1 MLLYQHCDIFP
12 KMHIVSIQ
20 IGDVFIG
27 VHRKLH
33 ERREFG
39 QVFWPRPQRLH
50 GWSSWLLKLLF
61 FSRLLAGKHVSS
73 QAATQGSPS
82 QYGCPAEEPIE
93 GRDPPPQISIRAK
106 IPKPAGCTK
115 LSLSRKGLTRR
126 HLPGHTRHNHGDD
139 WLNSHALI
147 RNEWRLCVEEHRGHL
162 HKLVFASLGGSPLSQ
177 HVILDGGSFAARK
190 ASDTRMNTKTPHS
203 ECQCSSCEPSPSVK
217 K

>member
-1 MLLYQHCDIFP
+1 MLLCQHCDIFP

-39 QVFWPRPQRLH
+39 RVFWPRPRRLH
-50 GWSSWLLKLLF
+50 GRSSWLLKLLF
-61 FSRLLAGKHVSS
+61 FSRTLAGKHVSS

-93 GRDPPPQISIRAK
+93 GGDPPAQVALRAQIPR
-106 IPKPAGCTK
+106 PARGCAQKKT
-115 LSLSRKGLTRR
+115 SSWSRSTSSRR
-126 HLPGHTRHNHGDD
+126 
-139 WLNSHALI
+139 
-147 RNEWRLCVEEHRGHL
+147 RLAEQPRPRQECVEIIC
-162 HKLVFASLGGSPLSQ
+162 LGTGGKGGGVSPLSQ
-177 HVILDGGSFAARK
+177 HVVLDGGSFPARE
-190 ASDTRMNTKTPHS
+190 ASDTRTDTKTPQS
-203 ECQCSSCEPSPSVK
+203 NSSCQPSPCVK